1 MQHWSRDEKNRCLR
15 EAAKSFR
22 MSGQIVRLIILWS
35 SVCLLSW
42 MENWRTQKQSSHLT
56 HLQDCFCKIELLLM
70 TLCSCWIS
78 VQPLTRMPQIQFL
91 GRILSF
97 VILEAYIYERWKV
110 MNIIC
115 SYLSI
120 TSSFLSKWGS
130 YFASFAIKIFL
141 TNVFW
146 PWFCQA
152 GWSYFCRRIVS
163 KAKIW

>member
-1 MQHWSRDEKNRCLR
+1 M
-15 EAAKSFR
+15 
-22 MSGQIVRLIILWS
+22 
-35 SVCLLSW
+35 SVCYHGWKTEGLKNSLRTWHIYRTVSAKLSCCW
-42 MENWRTQKQSSHLT
+42 W
-56 HLQDCFCKIELLLM
+56 
-70 TLCSCWIS
+70 LCARAGIS

-130 YFASFAIKIFL
+130 YFASFAIKFFL